1 MVLEGL
7 GAGFFHGYGCFVVKF
22 GSGFSNVLTVVVCV
36 FSVFHTWFFSG
47 FKLQSEVAIEG
58 VV

>member
-1 MVLEGL
+1 MVLEGW
-7 GAGFFHGYGCFVVKF
+7 GAGFFHGYGFFVVKF
-22 GSGFSNVLTVVVCV
+22 GSGFSNVFNCSCMCV
-36 FSVFHTWFFSG
+36 FGFPYLVFSG